1 MGGGRTLDACGGATG
16 NQCAPGAS
24 RSLFPVVAPEIG
36 QLYSRKAGLLLATIR
51 PRFRCCQRRTRR
63 ITPILALS

>member
-16 NQCAPGAS
+16 KPCAPGAS
-24 RSLFPVVAPEIG
+24 RSLFAVAAPEIG
-36 QLYSRKAGLLLATIR
+36 QLYGREAGLLLATIR
-51 PRFRCCQRRTRR
+51 PRFRCWQRRTRR